1 MGAGLGG
8 GVETPARGQ
17 QRDPGVRVRCWGG
30 RRGARAPRAGE
41 MWFILEYLYKYIFPW
56 FLSLL
61 PAPHPDPPASRIVP
75 SAPSPAPD
83 PSRVPSAWNKVVIK
97 SPCVPEP
104 GACLYLGVHAHFPS
118 PSVSRPQSCSPRPE
132 PRGRQVSKEESRAE
146 AEVGTETS

>member
-1 MGAGLGG
+1 MPQVVTKGDAMWETWVRSLGQ
-8 GVETPARGQ
+8 EDALENEM
-17 QRDPGVRVRCWGG
+17 
-30 RRGARAPRAGE
+30 AIHSNILAAP
-41 MWFILEYLYKYIFPW
+41 
-56 FLSLL
+56 
-61 PAPHPDPPASRIVP
+61 V
-75 SAPSPAPD
+75 

-146 AEVGTETS
+146 AEVGTKTS